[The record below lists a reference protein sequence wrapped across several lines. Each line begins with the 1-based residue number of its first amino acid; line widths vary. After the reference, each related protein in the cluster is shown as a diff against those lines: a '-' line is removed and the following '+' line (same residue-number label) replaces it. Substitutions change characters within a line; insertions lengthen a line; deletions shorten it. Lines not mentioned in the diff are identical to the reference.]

1 MSLNKIMIDIMDDII
16 TKVEKEEKIF
26 LSGLTCHKT
35 PFEISLEET
44 LIKKKDIEMVNA
56 DFNKRKRKRDTDE
69 LQQMKKL
76 KHALSGIVP
85 DDQHHLWYNKSPF
98 PHLMQTWWKK
108 GASDF
113 INIYEDGATSVC
125 VCTRSVVC

>member
-1 MSLNKIMIDIMDDII
+1 MSFNKIMIDIMDDII
-16 TKVEKEEKIF
+16 TKVEKQDELIY
-26 LSGLTCHKT
+26 SIQTCHKT

-44 LIKKKDIEMVNA
+44 LWKKKDIEMINA

-108 GASDF
+108 GGSDF
-113 INIYEDGATSVC
+113 INLYEDGSTSVC
-125 VCTRSVVC
+125 VCTKSIII

>member
-16 TKVEKEEKIF
+16 TKVEKQNKLIY
-26 LSGLTCHKT
+26 STQTCLRK
-35 PFEISLEET
+35 PFDISLEET
-44 LIKKKDIEMVNA
+44 EYQKQRLKEINSQFK
-56 DFNKRKRKRDTDE
+56 KRKRDTDE
-69 LQQMKKL
+69 VIQVKKL

-98 PHLMQTWWKK
+98 PHLMQTWWKQ
-108 GASDF
+108 GETDF